1 VTGRE
6 LPPTSAFAGDD
17 GSADPR
23 VAAALTALGDGTG
36 TLAGVVEALAGTRV
50 LVPVLAELEAAE
62 TVEVGGHAHTVDK
75 EASAGIVALQA
86 PDGRTA
92 LPVFSSVAA
101 MAQWRRDARPVPTD
115 VVRAALSAVSEGW
128 ELLVLDAGGPVT
140 ALLPRPAVWALAQ
153 QQPWRPAVLPGAGEG
168 AGTGVAASGGAA
180 ADATVGA
187 GGAAGPRV
195 GGPGSD
201 GAAEPSVDP
210 EVRAAVRA
218 AVLGAIPAQATEAS
232 GASASGRTSAGS
244 PARSWFRR
252 RRVEPSDPSTT
263 PGTTGP
269 VVDVDA
275 VPGSRAEVAVVLTL
289 VPGLDRPTLDGVL
302 RLVGEALAADDTVTQ
317 RVDSV
322 EVRLR

>member
-1 VTGRE
+1 MTGRE

-17 GSADPR
+17 GSADPA
-23 VAAALTALGDGTG
+23 VATALAALGDGSG
-36 TLAGVVEALAGTRV
+36 TLAGVVAALAGTRV

-101 MAQWRRDARPVPTD
+101 MSAWRRDARPVPTD

-153 QQPWRPAVLPGAGEG
+153 QQPWRPAVAVDGAGP
-168 AGTGVAASGGAA
+168 A
-180 ADATVGA
+180 
-187 GGAAGPRV
+187 
-195 GGPGSD
+195 
-201 GAAEPSVDP
+201 VDP
-210 EVRAAVRA
+210 DVRAAVRA
-218 AVLGAIPAQATEAS
+218 AVLAALPSPEPAAPQRGAGT
-232 GASASGRTSAGS
+232 
-244 PARSWFRR
+244 WLRR
-252 RRVEPSDPSTT
+252 RRGPDAPVA
-263 PGTTGP
+263 GP
-269 VVDVDA
+269 VLDVDA
-275 VPGSRAEVAVVLTL
+275 VPGGRAEVAVVLTL
-289 VPGLDRPTLDGVL
+289 VPGLDRGALDAVL
-302 RLVGEALAADDTVTQ
+302 RRVGDALGADETVTQ

>member
-1 VTGRE
+1 MTGRE

-23 VAAALTALGDGTG
+23 VAAALAALGDGTG

-50 LVPVLAELEAAE
+50 LVPVLAELEAGE

-92 LPVFSSVAA
+92 LPVFSSVAS
-101 MAQWRRDARPVPTD
+101 MAAWRREARPVPTD
-115 VVRAALSAVSEGW
+115 VVRAALSVVSEGW
-128 ELLVLDAGGPVT
+128 ELAVLDPGGPVT

-153 QQPWRPAVLPGAGEG
+153 QQPWRPAVLPG
-168 AGTGVAASGGAA
+168 
-180 ADATVGA
+180 D
-187 GGAAGPRV
+187 
-195 GGPGSD
+195 GGPQD
-201 GAAEPSVDP
+201 AVVDP

-218 AVLGAIPAQATEAS
+218 AVLGALPAAA
-232 GASASGRTSAGS
+232 GAVPGGQDGHDGGAVGGSSGRGAGALAGDA
-244 PARSWFRR
+244 PAAPAGRSWFRR
-252 RRVEPSDPSTT
+252 RRAEPAAPPASAPAAS
-263 PGTTGP
+263 P

-275 VPGSRAEVAVVLTL
+275 APGARAEVAVVLTL
-289 VPGLDRPTLDGVL
+289 VPGLDRATLDGVL
-302 RLVGEALAADDTVTQ
+302 RRVGEALAADETVTQ
-317 RVDSV
+317 RVDSL

>member
-1 VTGRE
+1 MTGRE

-23 VAAALTALGDGTG
+23 VAAALAALGDGTG

-101 MAQWRRDARPVPTD
+101 MAAWRRDARPVPTD

-128 ELLVLDAGGPVT
+128 ELLVLDAGGPDT

-153 QQPWRPAVLPGAGEG
+153 QQSWRPAVLPG
-168 AGTGVAASGGAA
+168 
-180 ADATVGA
+180 
-187 GGAAGPRV
+187 
-195 GGPGSD
+195 SD
-201 GAAEPSVDP
+201 GAAVPSVDP
-210 EVRAAVRA
+210 EVREAIRA
-218 AVLGAIPAQATEAS
+218 AVLGAVPADAGPGAAAS
-232 GASASGRTSAGS
+232 GGAGTSGGGSGSAG
-244 PARSWFRR
+244 RSWFRR
-252 RRVEPSDPSTT
+252 RRAEPAAAPT
-263 PGTTGP
+263 PGTPGP

-275 VPGSRAEVAVVLTL
+275 LPGSRAEVAVVLTL

-302 RLVGEALAADDTVTQ
+302 RRVGEALAADDTVTR

>member
-1 VTGRE
+1 MTGRE

-23 VAAALTALGDGTG
+23 VAAALAALGDGTG

-92 LPVFSSVAA
+92 LPVFSSVAS
-101 MAQWRRDARPVPTD
+101 MAAWRREARPVPTD
-115 VVRAALSAVSEGW
+115 VVRAALSVVSEGW
-128 ELLVLDAGGPVT
+128 ELAVLDPGGPVT

-153 QQPWRPAVLPGAGEG
+153 QQPWRPAVLPG
-168 AGTGVAASGGAA
+168 
-180 ADATVGA
+180 D
-187 GGAAGPRV
+187 
-195 GGPGSD
+195 GGPQD
-201 GAAEPSVDP
+201 AVVDP

-218 AVLGAIPAQATEAS
+218 AVLGALPAAAGAGGAVAGSSGRES
-232 GASASGRTSAGS
+232 GALAGDA
-244 PARSWFRR
+244 PAAPGGRSWFRR
-252 RRVEPSDPSTT
+252 RRAEPAGPPASAPAAS
-263 PGTTGP
+263 P

-275 VPGSRAEVAVVLTL
+275 APGARAEVAVVLTL
-289 VPGLDRPTLDGVL
+289 VPGLDRATLDGVL
-302 RLVGEALAADDTVTQ
+302 RRVGEALAADETVTQ
-317 RVDSV
+317 RVDSL
-322 EVRLR
+322 EMRLR